1 MQMNPFSRI
10 ISGVMNW
17 GSWGARLSIQQ
28 MERQIDFCVAL
39 GITSFDHA
47 DLYGGYTTEAEFGRA
62 FRTTGIN
69 RDQVQLISKC
79 GIQMPCEARPL
90 PLKYYD
96 YSAKHLQYSIENSL
110 KALKTDYLDLLL
122 LHRPSPLLEPESIAE
137 SVQKLLKQGKIKSF
151 GVSNFTP
158 SQIAWL
164 QSEIKPTWN
173 QIECSLTHE
182 APFFDGSVDY
192 LNAHKMGVMAWS
204 PLGSYYKL
212 QDSKTKRITDCMRA
226 LKAKYN
232 CSEDQLLLAW
242 LLKHP
247 SKLHPVLGT
256 TKPERIKK
264 SLEALE
270 IKLELTDWFLLLKA
284 SQGEEVP

>member
-62 FRTTGIN
+62 FRTAGIN

-79 GIQMPCEARPL
+79 GIQMPCEARAL

-164 QSEIKPTWN
+164 QNEIKPAWN

-182 APFFDGSVDY
+182 APFFDGSIDY
-192 LNAHKMGVMAWS
+192 LSAHKMGVMAWS
-204 PLGSYYKL
+204 PLGSNYKL
-212 QDSKTKRITDCMRA
+212 QDSKTKRITDCMRT

-232 CSEDQLLLAW
+232 CVEDQLLLAW

-270 IKLELTDWFLLLKA
+270 INLELTDWFLLLKA

>member
-62 FRTTGIN
+62 FRTAEIN

-79 GIQMPCEARPL
+79 GIQMPCEARAL

-96 YSAKHLQYSIENSL
+96 YSAKHLQYRIENSL

-164 QSEIKPTWN
+164 QNEIKPAWN
-173 QIECSLTHE
+173 QIEYSLTNE
-182 APFFDGSVDY
+182 APFFDGSIDY
-192 LNAHKMGVMAWS
+192 LSAHKMAVMAWS
-204 PLGSYYKL
+204 PLGSNYKL
-212 QDSKTKRITDCMRA
+212 QDSKTKRITDCMRT

-232 CSEDQLLLAW
+232 CVEDQLLLAW

-270 IKLELTDWFLLLKA
+270 INLELTDWFLLLKA
-284 SQGEEVP
+284 SQGEEVT